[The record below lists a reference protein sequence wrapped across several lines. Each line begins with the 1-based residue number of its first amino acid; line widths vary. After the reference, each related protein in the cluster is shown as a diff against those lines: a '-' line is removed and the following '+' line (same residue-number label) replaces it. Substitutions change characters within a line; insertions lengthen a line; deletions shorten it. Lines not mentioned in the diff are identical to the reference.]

1 MIHCQAKS
9 NQRHPMVP
17 LQQQA
22 KRNLPLFRADYTFR
36 SGFGG
41 KASLIPGSADGRVL
55 NQGNDGLVT
64 IMRAARLSH
73 KTRLMWEGEEGG
85 AQI

>member
-1 MIHCQAKS
+1 
-9 NQRHPMVP
+9 MVP

-64 IMRAARLSH
+64 IMRAA
-73 KTRLMWEGEEGG
+73 
-85 AQI
+85 